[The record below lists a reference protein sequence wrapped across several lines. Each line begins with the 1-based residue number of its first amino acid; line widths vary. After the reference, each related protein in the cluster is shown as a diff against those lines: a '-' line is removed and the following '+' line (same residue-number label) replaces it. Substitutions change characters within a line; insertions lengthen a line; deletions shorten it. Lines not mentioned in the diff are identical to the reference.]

1 MKSHAPVAAAPSRP
15 ARTSIQLACLLA
27 AGLIATP
34 VFADEAPIP
43 TVLVSGAP
51 INDTLRGKLRDDT
64 ATGSNLG
71 LSRLETPASVDVIT
85 RKQLEERGDTGLVEA
100 ITRAPGISSMPHPG
114 NGGSSLAARGFT
126 DTVSVMR
133 LYDGMRQYGGAGITF
148 PFSTWAV
155 ERIEVLRGPAAVIY
169 GEGAIGG
176 VVNVIPKQPTRGAVH
191 NEVQAAL
198 GSEGTRRLAF
208 GSGGALDER
217 WSYRFDASDERSDG
231 WVEMGDSS
239 NRAVSGALRF
249 DVSPELDLR
258 LNLAHGRQK
267 PLRYFGTPLVE
278 GRQLEALG
286 GKNYNVA
293 DSRIDY
299 QDTWLDLMANWRPNQ
314 HTTVRSRLYHIDS
327 RRHWRNAEAY
337 VYNPANGLV
346 DRSDN
351 TEVLHDQTQTGNT
364 TSATFEGRLFGMD
377 NRISAGFDINKASF
391 THTNNTYVGSSGAV
405 DPFDPEPGFFTSPV
419 PTIPRYRT
427 EARQYSLFL
436 EDRLALT
443 GTWSLLGGLRYDHA
457 DLERQNLVAGILAF
471 DKTFADV
478 GWRLGTVYALAPDFT
493 VYGQFAKAADPVGSL
508 LFLSPANSRFEN
520 ASGRQLEVG
529 LKRAFWNRQGEWT
542 LAAYDITKDKLLT
555 RDPANPAQSIQV
567 GKRSSTGIEGTLS
580 MTLARDWTLDANASI
595 LRARFDD
602 FAELVAG
609 TPVSRAGNRPPD
621 APQRTANLWLRWDL
635 QPDWSAGAGLRH
647 VGARFA
653 DNANTLRMPSYTT
666 VDASLRWKASPQTS
680 LTLRGFNVFDK
691 RYFAT
696 AYYTPTQWL
705 LGPDRRVEL
714 VLDHRF

>member
-1 MKSHAPVAAAPSRP
+1 MNSHAPIAAAPSRP
-15 ARTSIQLACLLA
+15 ARTPIHLACMLA
-27 AGLIATP
+27 AGIITTP
-34 VFADEAPIP
+34 VFADDTPIP

-51 INDTLRGKLRDDT
+51 ENGKLRDDT

-71 LSRLETPASVDVIT
+71 LSRLQTPASVDVIT
-85 RKQLEERGDTGLVEA
+85 RRQLEERGDASLVEA
-100 ITRAPGISSMPHPG
+100 ITRAPGISGMPHPG

-191 NEVQAAL
+191 NEMQAAL

-217 WSYRFDASDERSDG
+217 WSYRIDASGERSDG
-231 WVEMGDSS
+231 WVDMGDTS

-258 LNLAHGRQK
+258 LSLAHGRQK
-267 PLRYFGTPLVE
+267 PMRYFGTPLVE

-293 DSRIDY
+293 DSRIAY
-299 QDTWLDLMANWRPNQ
+299 KDTWSDLIANWRPNR

-337 VYNPANGLV
+337 AYNPASGLV

-351 TEVLHDQTQTGNT
+351 TEILHDQTQTGNT
-364 TSATFEGRLFGMD
+364 TSAVIEGRLFGLD
-377 NRISAGFDINKASF
+377 NRVSAGFDINKASF
-391 THTNNTYVGSSGAV
+391 THTNNTYVGSSGPV
-405 DPFDPEPGFFTSPV
+405 DPFDPEPGLFTSPV

-427 EARQYSLFL
+427 EAKQYALFL

-443 GTWSLLGGLRYDHA
+443 AQWSILAGLRYDHA
-457 DLERQNLVAGILAF
+457 DLERQNLVARNLAF

-478 GWRLGTVYALAPDFT
+478 GWRLGTVYTLTPDFT
-493 VYGQFAKAADPVGSL
+493 VYGQLAKAADPVGSL

-520 ASGRQLEVG
+520 ATGRQRELG
-529 LKRAFWNRQGEWT
+529 LKRTFWNRQGEWT
-542 LAAYDITKDKLLT
+542 LAVYDITKDNLLT

-567 GKRSSTGIEGTLS
+567 GARSSTGVEGTLS
-580 MTLARDWTLDANASI
+580 MSFARDWSLDANASI

-621 APQRTANLWLRWDL
+621 VPRRTANLWLRWDF

-653 DNANTLRMPSYTT
+653 DNANTLRMPSTTT
-666 VDASLRWKASPQTS
+666 VDASLRWKASAQTS
-680 LTLRGFNVFDK
+680 LTLRGFNVVDK

-705 LGPDRRVEL
+705 IGPDRRVEL
-714 VLDHRF
+714 ALDHRF

>member
-1 MKSHAPVAAAPSRP
+1 MKKHAPSAAAPQRRPSRTP
-15 ARTSIQLACLLA
+15 LHFACLLA
-27 AGLIATP
+27 IGGAA
-34 VFADEAPIP
+34 APALAEEPAIP
-43 TVLVSGAP
+43 TVLVTGTP
-51 INDTLRGKLRDDT
+51 DTGKLRDDT

-85 RKQLEERGDTGLVEA
+85 RRQLEERGDVNLVEA
-100 ITRAPGISSMPHPG
+100 IARAPGISAMPHPG

-176 VVNVIPKQPTRGAVH
+176 VVNVIPKQPTRGAVQ

-198 GSEGTRRLAF
+198 GSEGTRRLAV

-217 WSYRFDASDERSDG
+217 WSYRFDASGERSDG
-231 WVEMGDSS
+231 WVDMGDTSS
-239 NRAVSGALRF
+239 RSVSGALRF
-249 DVSPELDLR
+249 DVTPELDLR
-258 LNLAHGRQK
+258 LSAAQGRQK
-267 PLRYFGTPLVE
+267 PMRYFGTPLVE
-278 GRQLEALG
+278 GRQLEALRR
-286 GKNYNVA
+286 KNYNVA
-293 DSRIDY
+293 DSTIAY
-299 QDTWLDLMANWRPNQ
+299 KDTWLDVLANWRPNER
-314 HTTVRSRLYHIDS
+314 TTVRSRLYHIDS
-327 RRHWRNAEAY
+327 NRHWRNAEAY
-337 VYNPANGLV
+337 VYNPASRLI

-351 TEVLHDQTQTGNT
+351 TEILHDQKQTGNT
-364 TSATFEGRLFGMD
+364 TTATTRGSLFGLD
-377 NRISAGFDINKASF
+377 NQVSGGFDVNRASF
-391 THTNNTYVGSSGAV
+391 THTNNTYVGSSGSV
-405 DPFDPEPGFFTSPV
+405 DPYDPIPGLFTSPA

-427 EARQYSLFL
+427 EAKQYSLFF

-443 GTWSLLGGLRYDHA
+443 AQWSVLGGLRYDHA
-457 DLERQNLVAGILAF
+457 DLERRNLVAGSLAF

-478 GWRLGTVYALAPDFT
+478 GWRLGSVYALAPDFT
-493 VYGQFAKAADPVGSL
+493 VYGQVAKAADPVSSL
-508 LFLSPANSRFEN
+508 LFLSPANSRFDN
-520 ASGRQLEVG
+520 ATGRQLEVG

-542 LAAYDITKDKLLT
+542 LAVYDIRKDNLLT

-567 GKRSSTGIEGTLS
+567 GERSSRGVEGTLS
-580 MTLARDWTLDANASI
+580 MSVARDWTLDANASI

-602 FAELVAG
+602 FVELVG
-609 TPVSRAGNRPPD
+609 GLPVSRAGNRPPD
-621 APQRTANLWLRWDL
+621 VPKHTANLWLRWDFE
-635 QPDWSAGAGLRH
+635 PGWSAGAGLRH

-666 VDASLRWKASPQTS
+666 VDASLRWKASPRTS

-705 LGPDRRVEL
+705 AGPDRRVEL